1 MRRDWPALHPLT
13 WLLWLLAVMFAIS
26 ITRNPFYQLLLVLGL
41 MVAGELAGKS
51 RSWFSP
57 AWLVMVLVISIVLS
71 GLFYRY
77 GSTVLITIP
86 EKIPL
91 IGGAVTLESLVYGAT
106 NGLIL
111 CGVLVAFALFNRKVN
126 YAVLLRWIPRAF
138 YPLTL
143 ILSIALT
150 YVPVTIRQFEQIKE
164 AQMVRGH
171 EVRSLRDWLPLF
183 LPLLISGLERA
194 IALSEAMMARGF
206 VKKTSQ
212 TRTNALVLGGFLT
225 IVTGWVCSLF
235 SGMET
240 LSAFLMGGGILAI
253 LVVIWRIGRLSKRS
267 VYREMHFSWL
277 DALGVGGLIPFFLP
291 LLMKECFPID
301 LSYSPYPL
309 LQMPP
314 FTPLVL
320 IALIGITFPAL
331 CGARD
336 D

>member
-1 MRRDWPALHPLT
+1 MKREWPDLHPLT
-13 WLLWLLAVMFAIS
+13 WLLWLMAVMSAIS
-26 ITRNPFYQLLLVLGL
+26 TTRNPFYQLLLVLGI
-41 MVAGELAGKS
+41 MVAGEAAGRS

-57 AWLVMVLVISIVLS
+57 AWLGMVLGISVLLS

-77 GSTVLITIP
+77 GNTVLIRIP
-86 EKIPL
+86 ENIPL
-91 IGGAVTLESLVYGAT
+91 IGGAITAEALVYGAT

-111 CGVLVAFALFNRKVN
+111 CGVLVAFALFNRKVS

-171 EVRSLRDWLPLF
+171 EVRRLRDWLPLF

-206 VKKTSQ
+206 VKTLPYSRHN
-212 TRTNALVLGGFLT
+212 TLFFGGFL
-225 IVTGWVCSLF
+225 ILLAGWVVGLF
-235 SGMET
+235 PDMGLASGLLAAAGFAM
-240 LSAFLMGGGILAI
+240 MGL
-253 LVVIWRIGRLSKRS
+253 VIWKIGRNSQRS
-267 VYREMHFSWL
+267 VYRKLAFSWL
-277 DALGVGGLIPFFLP
+277 DIIAAVSLAPFFLP
-291 LLMKECFPID
+291 LILRENFPVEM
-301 LSYSPYPL
+301 SYSPYPQ
-309 LQMPP
+309 LQLPP
-314 FTPLVL
+314 FNPVVLVILMGL
-320 IALIGITFPAL
+320 IFPAL